1 MNGSAIAHFGLAR
14 QYRNLK
20 DELLEATDQ
29 ALREGCLMAGPYT
42 SKFETWLAL
51 KTGAE
56 FAVTVHSGTQ
66 ALEII
71 ALFLRSQWFVTVQ
84 SEMKPSVYIPNVTY
98 PATLN
103 AFINADWDVELVDT
117 DKNGLINQEHL
128 DRLQMFSY
136 ICMVGL
142 YGARTPDAT
151 SNHIVDGAQHWLIAD
166 KNSMGIGMA
175 ISFDPTKNLPSS
187 GNGGAIVTN
196 DRELYE
202 FAYNYRSNGK
212 PDWHQ
217 MSGTNSRMSE
227 LDCAHLLVRSRH
239 IDSWQW
245 RRKQIRYYYLEQ
257 FKNLPMH
264 CLSRD
269 FQVHADQKFVIYTDR
284 RDDLHEHLKKHNI
297 ESKVHYTHALSE
309 LPISRYLKR
318 PDMLSTSVMLTRGVL
333 SLPIY
338 PELTDGEVEYIS
350 SVVRKFYDK

>member
-20 DELLEATDQ
+20 EELLNATDQ
-29 ALREGCLMAGPYT
+29 VLREGCLMSGPFT
-42 SKFETWLAL
+42 NKFETWLAL
-51 KTGAE
+51 KTGTE

-71 ALFLRSQWFVTVQ
+71 ALWLRSQWFYATQ
-84 SEMKPSVYIPNVTY
+84 SDIRPSVYIPNITY

-103 AFINADWDVELVDT
+103 AFLNADYDIEILDT
-117 DKNGLINQEHL
+117 DKNGLMIEHNIEETACL
-128 DRLQMFSY
+128 
-136 ICMVGL
+136 VGL
-142 YGARTPDAT
+142 YGAKTSPAN

-166 KNSMGIGMA
+166 SGSVGMGMA

-217 MSGTNSRMSE
+217 MSGTNSKMSE
-227 LDCAHLLVRSRH
+227 LDCAHLLVRANH
-239 IDSWQW
+239 LDNWQW

-257 FKNLPMH
+257 FKNLPLR

-269 FQVHADQKFVIYTDR
+269 FSIHADQKFVVYTEN
-284 RDDLHEHLKKHNI
+284 RDDLHEYLQKHNI
-297 ESKVHYTHALSE
+297 ESKVHYPHALSE
-309 LPISRYLKR
+309 LPIARSLKK
-318 PDMLSTSVMLTRGVL
+318 PDIVSTSVMLTKGVL

-350 SVVRKFYDK
+350 SIVCQFYDK